1 MLNFAYQT
9 NFQKNEI
16 GWPQQPPTEK
26 MLISMKNWIFE
37 GTFHKNGP
45 ELVILVPGISK
56 FFDEIL
62 RVMVRLMRL
71 QRLMSLIRPQRF

>member
-1 MLNFAYQT
+1 MVFKKKKYPLASTAFDRKDISVKKYI
-9 NFQKNEI
+9 FDDPFHQK
-16 GWPQQPPTEK
+16 G
-26 MLISMKNWIFE
+26 SV
-37 GTFHKNGP
+37 
-45 ELVILVPGISK
+45 LVILVPGISK